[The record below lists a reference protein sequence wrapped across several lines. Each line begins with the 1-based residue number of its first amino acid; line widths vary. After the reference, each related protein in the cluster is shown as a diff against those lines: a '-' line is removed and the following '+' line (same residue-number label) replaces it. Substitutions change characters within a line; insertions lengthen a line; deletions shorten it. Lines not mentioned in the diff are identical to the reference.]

1 MATTYIK
8 PLHRRG
14 GISAALG
21 DSLSYVDNKR
31 KTTGNLVEGYECN
44 PQTAQAEFLLS
55 KQIYASNTGRD
66 QGERD
71 VIAYHIRMSF
81 KPGSVTPE
89 KALELGRELAMR
101 WTRGKHQFVIA
112 AHINTRNPHVHI
124 IYNSVTL
131 DCDRKYDDF
140 LHSYKALRRVSDQI
154 CLEHGLAIIE
164 KPGPSKGFNRTEYL
178 QERDGK
184 GNDDSAKPLSVR
196 DSLREIIDAQLAQI
210 ISSQETQH
218 AAILFEKFL
227 AAMKSA
233 GCEVKRG
240 KHLAF
245 KIPGGQRFIRC
256 KSLGEDYEETALLE
270 RLASVRKVVTTEAEI
285 LPQENYTPSE
295 ISPKLFPPLQ
305 DEEESETNIHPCRKS
320 SPAQPQTQPTSS
332 PTIPPTLQ
340 PCKPNLLIDIQAK
353 LQQAHS
359 PGFEHFAR
367 LYNIKEM
374 AKTLIFLSERKLEN
388 YDALVEKGN
397 EVSVAH
403 NKRATRVKEIESR
416 LKEISELQKWIGTY
430 GKTKDTFLTWRQL
443 QREEQSAWDKLR
455 NKEHPAENFHETN
468 RANITLHESAK
479 KYFDAQGYGRGTGKK
494 IPTIKSLQTEYA
506 KLNAEKKKL
515 WSSYKSEREE
525 MIALKLAKQNCDI
538 FLGEPREPQATK
550 IYEYS
555 L

>member
-1 MATTYIK
+1 M
-8 PLHRRG
+8 LRQGRHNHSG
-14 GISAALG
+14 
-21 DSLSYVDNKR
+21 
-31 KTTGNLVEGYECN
+31 LVEGYECN

-55 KQIYASNTGRD
+55 KQIYATNTGRD
-66 QGERD
+66 QGKHD

-101 WTRGKHQFVIA
+101 WTRGKHQFIIA
-112 AHINTRNPHVHI
+112 AHINTQNPHVHI

-131 DCDRKYDDF
+131 DCDRKYADF

-164 KPGPSKGFNRTEYL
+164 NPGLSKGYNRVEYL
-178 QERDGK
+178 QERDG
-184 GNDDSAKPLSVR
+184 GDSAKPLSVR
-196 DSLREIIDAQLAQI
+196 DSLRDIIDAQLAQI
-210 ISSQETQH
+210 ISSQETQN
-218 AAILFEKFL
+218 AATLFEKFL
-227 AAMKSA
+227 VAMKSA

-256 KSLGEDYEETALLE
+256 KSLGKDYEETALLE
-270 RLASVRKVVTTEAEI
+270 RLAGMRKLATTE
-285 LPQENYTPSE
+285 SE
-295 ISPKLFPPLQ
+295 ISPQ
-305 DEEESETNIHPCRKS
+305 GNYA
-320 SPAQPQTQPTSS
+320 SPEISMQFSPQPQADDELKTPARSRRTSLSTQSQMQQ
-332 PTIPPTLQ
+332 TIPPKILLPPQ
-340 PCKPNLLIDIQAK
+340 QRKPNLLIDIQAK

-367 LYNIKEM
+367 IYNIKEM
-374 AKTLIFLSERKLEN
+374 AKTLIFLSERKLDS
-388 YDALVEKGN
+388 YDALIEKGN
-397 EVSVAH
+397 ELSAAH

-430 GKTKDTFLTWRQL
+430 GKTKDTFSTWRQL
-443 QREEQSAWDKLR
+443 QREEKTAWQKIR
-455 NKEHPAENFHETN
+455 NTQHPAELFYEAN
-468 RANITLHESAK
+468 RANVTLHESAK

-515 WSSYKSEREE
+515 WSGYKAEREE
-525 MIALKLAKQNCDI
+525 MVALKLAKQNCDI
-538 FLGEPREPQATK
+538 FLREPREPQRTK
-550 IYEYS
+550 TYEHN